1 MKKNI
6 PQPSPFIFNLMNADA
21 NQLHFSTLVSV
32 VNFILHVEGSCIN
45 DYVTYL
51 DYFTIAQYKLLS
63 VRIMEK
69 RNKQVLMNQHHLII
83 FYAMLHYITELYDSE
98 REFTLLKGEF
108 KDQALADMIMLQDYL
123 PNYAK
128 ESMAILNRDFKKNNA
143 LAVAFAKIDAYQI
156 PA

>member
-1 MKKNI
+1 
-6 PQPSPFIFNLMNADA
+6 
-21 NQLHFSTLVSV
+21 
-32 VNFILHVEGSCIN
+32 
-45 DYVTYL
+45 
-51 DYFTIAQYKLLS
+51 
-63 VRIMEK
+63 
-69 RNKQVLMNQHHLII
+69 
-83 FYAMLHYITELYDSE
+83 MLHYITELYDSE